1 MNQKKVNILNKQGSK
16 QFNILNMK
24 PFIKLSKKQH
34 KLSSRLNYVY
44 GLEYKKR
51 LYRQNLVNNLA
62 YNSFKKNETKLF
74 ANKCNFFH
82 INNNIIPFC
91 SITKY
96 SAFLNNSN
104 VWPIQKQTTALKV
117 YPQSSTFW
125 SYSLDKLDL
134 ISTDTVNQS
143 LTTPINNNKKNK
155 RWTAGFVRVRKLRQY
170 YSKQLQ
176 NRNKLLYWLG
186 YPSFGNLRKILNKIY
201 RHNHSKFITWSIIKF
216 LDSLWSN
223 VIVKTNF
230 VFNSSASPN
239 IIKQKKGR
247 YNGFIMHRAYGFCQP
262 GDIVYK
268 Q

>member
-1 MNQKKVNILNKQGSK
+1 MDKHPEEKNISYFK
-16 QFNILNMK
+16 
-24 PFIKLSKKQH
+24 
-34 KLSSRLNYVY
+34 NY
-44 GLEYKKR
+44 K
-51 LYRQNLVNNLA
+51 
-62 YNSFKKNETKLF
+62 TKLF
-74 ANKCNFFH
+74 NNKNSPYTNYD
-82 INNNIIPFC
+82 IVPFS

-96 SAFLNNSN
+96 SAFLSNSN
-104 VWPIQKQTTALKV
+104 LWPIQKQTTALKV

-125 SYSLDKLDL
+125 SYSLNKLDL

-143 LTTPINNNKKNK
+143 LTTPINNNNNKKNK